1 METKFLEPITRQF
14 SEYPWDGYD
23 YGKPFVDA
31 DGDALR
37 GYAKISTT
45 AKESFL
51 NQEDFYIFKYGI
63 MPLPIYEAFEFRSK
77 PIAEKEVVILARIV
91 PYFIQCNFMDKI
103 NILTEHIGFTKMP
116 FAIKDAYGVARH
128 FLLYNFINEPATFE
142 LFVADNK
149 EASVARISRFH
160 HGKNCETFIPIG
172 GLDQLSLLHS
182 LNYLFQ
188 QIYSDIHNLNFN
200 IDENLMEQE
209 VKRMEGFKFRSI
221 GEIPIFNK
229 RI

>member
-1 METKFLEPITRQF
+1 METKFLEPITRQL
-14 SEYPWDGYD
+14 SECPWGGYD
-23 YGKPFVDA
+23 YGDSFINTN
-31 DGDALR
+31 GDALNR
-37 GYAKISTT
+37 YTKIFTA

-63 MPLPIYEAFEFRSK
+63 MPLPLYKAFEFRSES
-77 PIAEKEVVILARIV
+77 ITEKEIVIVSRMV
-91 PYFIQCNFMDKI
+91 PFFIQCNFMDKVK
-103 NILTEHIGFTKMP
+103 ILTEHIGFAKMP
-116 FAIKDAYGVARH
+116 FAIKDIYGVSRH
-128 FLLYNFINEPATFE
+128 FLLYNFINEPVAFE
-142 LFVADNK
+142 LFVSDNE

-160 HGKNCETFIPIG
+160 HGKNYQALIPVG
-172 GLDQLSLLHS
+172 GLDGLSLLHS

-209 VKRMEGFKFRSI
+209 IKRMEGFRFRSTD
-221 GEIPIFNK
+221 EIPVFNK